1 MNFKS
6 SALIALLAILVLVG
20 YVSLYTVKETESAI
34 KLKFGEVVTTDIE
47 PGLHVK
53 IPIMHEIKKFDIR
66 VITLDSQPERFITS
80 EQKSLEVDSYVQ
92 WRIADTLK
100 FYTANSGGDFFSANQ
115 VLGSRVNAALRDAF
129 GDKSLREVV
138 TGLKN
143 DQKLP
148 EGNIIGSADDGER
161 DALMNEVLAK
171 VNTVAHQELGIEVL
185 DIRVKAIDL
194 PVQVSDD
201 VFRRMRSEREQLA
214 RSFRSEGQR
223 QAEIISANA
232 DQERTITLANA
243 YREAEK
249 TRGDGD
255 AEAAKIYAEAYTKDP
270 DFYAFHRS
278 LQAYRTSFGSSGD
291 LMVLEPDSEFF
302 RFLKDQTGNQ

>member
-6 SALIALLAILVLVG
+6 SALIALLAVLIVAG

-47 PGLHVK
+47 PGLHFK
-53 IPIMHEIKKFDIR
+53 IPVVHDIKKFDIR

-148 EGNIIGSADDGER
+148 ATNIIGSADDGER
-161 DALMNEVLAK
+161 DALMEEVLIK
-171 VNTVAHQELGIEVL
+171 VNRVAHEELGIEVL

-194 PVQVSDD
+194 PEQVSDD

-249 TRGDGD
+249 IRGEGD
-255 AEAAKIYAEAYTKDP
+255 AEAAKIYADAYSKDA
-270 DFYAFHRS
+270 DFYAFYRS
-278 LQAYRTSFGSSGD
+278 LQAYRTSFGDSGD
-291 LMVLEPDSEFF
+291 LMVLEPDSDFF
-302 RFLKDQTGNQ
+302 RFLKDQTGQQ

>member
-6 SALIALLAILVLVG
+6 SALIALLAVLIVAG

-47 PGLHVK
+47 PGLHFK
-53 IPIMHEIKKFDIR
+53 IPVVHDIKKFDIR

-148 EGNIIGSADDGER
+148 ATNIIGSADDGER
-161 DALMNEVLAK
+161 DALMEEVLIK
-171 VNTVAHQELGIEVL
+171 VNRVAHEELGIEVL

-194 PVQVSDD
+194 PEQVSDD

-249 TRGDGD
+249 IRGEGD
-255 AEAAKIYAEAYTKDP
+255 AEAAKIYADAYSKDA
-270 DFYAFHRS
+270 DFYAFYRS
-278 LQAYRTSFGSSGD
+278 LQAYRTSFGDSGD
-291 LMVLEPDSEFF
+291 LMVLEPDSDFF
-302 RFLKDQTGNQ
+302 RFLKDQTGKQ